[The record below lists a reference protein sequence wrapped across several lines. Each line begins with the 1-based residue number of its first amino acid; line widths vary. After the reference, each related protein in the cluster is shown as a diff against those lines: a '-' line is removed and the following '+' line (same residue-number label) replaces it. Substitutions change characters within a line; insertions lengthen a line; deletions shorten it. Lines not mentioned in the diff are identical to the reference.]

1 MNAESGERAA
11 AYYTMRSQPSDF
23 IVDEEPLYPA
33 TGEGKHTFLRVE
45 KTGRTTEQV
54 ASALARQAGVSA
66 REVGYAGRKD
76 RHAITRQ
83 WFSLPEVDPEAA
95 TEWELEGARVLE
107 AARHP
112 HKLKTGQLK
121 GNRFEIVLRAE
132 GWEQRK
138 GAEVGDPA
146 QRRSDEGGTGY
157 AAPAHPGPTNAVTDN
172 AQRLGEAKQH
182 AERIRERGL
191 PNRFG
196 EQRFGHGGENAER
209 AREMLASGRPPRD
222 RRAARF
228 LLSAY
233 QSEVF
238 NAVLEDRGEA
248 YDSVLLGDLA
258 RVEESG
264 GLFGVDDLSREGARA
279 AAFEISGTGPIFGKK
294 MRAPTGEAGARE
306 QAVLSRFGLPDLTT
320 LVLPKGLRARGGRRA
335 FRVQPRDLE
344 IEALGEAP
352 GMRIRCGLPPG
363 SYVTVLLDALVGSVR
378 NGRRPS
384 FGT

>member
-1 MNAESGERAA
+1 MSGDGSESLTARYA
-11 AYYTMRSQPSDF
+11 MRSQPSDF

-33 TGEGKHTFLRVE
+33 TGEGKHTFLRIE
-45 KTGRTTEQV
+45 KVGRTTEQV
-54 ASALARQAGVSA
+54 ASALARQAGISS

-83 WFSLPEVDPEAA
+83 WFSLPGVAPDAA

-112 HKLKTGQLK
+112 HKLKTGQLR
-121 GNRFEIVLRAE
+121 GNRFEILLRAE
-132 GWEQRK
+132 GPPETAGGR
-138 GAEVGDPA
+138 AEH
-146 QRRSDEGGTGY
+146 
-157 AAPAHPGPTNAVTDN
+157 AAPERSMARAGENAATGN
-172 AQRLGEAKQH
+172 ARPLEEARQRAQ
-182 AERIRERGL
+182 RIRERGL

-196 EQRFGHGGENAER
+196 DQRFGHGGENAAR

-248 YDSVLLGDLA
+248 YDSVLIGELA

-264 GLFGVDDLSREGARA
+264 GLFWVDDLERDRARA
-279 AAFEISGTGPIFGKK
+279 AAFEISATGPIFGKK
-294 MRAPTGEAGARE
+294 MRAPTGEAGERE
-306 QAVLSRFGLPDLTT
+306 QAILERFGLPDLGE

-335 FRVQPRDLE
+335 LRVQPRDLE
-344 IEALGEAP
+344 IEALSDQAGL
-352 GMRIRCGLPPG
+352 RIRCGLPPG
-363 SYVTVLLDALVGSVR
+363 SYVTVLLDALVGPVR
-378 NGRRPS
+378 NAAARRPEPDEGS
-384 FGT
+384 ERRV